1 MSLLYAFNIQHIK
14 FIGLSHT
21 IFTAYLVVMEQI
33 IKTQHDK
40 TTLVYLMDPLC
51 GWCYGASGTMQQL
64 AKGEDYSIELLP
76 VGLFAGSGARNM
88 DQNFAAYAWSNDQR
102 IAKITGQEFSEA
114 YRHQVLDLPNGIFDS
129 SAATLA
135 LTAVFLTSPAA
146 EVDALKIIQQARYV
160 HGLDITNIG
169 SLVEILNTARFVAAA
184 ERLKNPDQALINAN
198 QARITKGQ
206 HLMRAVHARGVPTL
220 VVTKDLE
227 THALSTG
234 DLLGSFENL
243 TSTIKNTI
251 SELSSNT
258 QKGELQ

>member
-1 MSLLYAFNIQHIK
+1 
-14 FIGLSHT
+14 
-21 IFTAYLVVMEQI
+21 MEQI
-33 IKTQHDK
+33 IKTQHNQAN
-40 TTLVYLMDPLC
+40 LIYLMDPLC
-51 GWCYGASGTMQQL
+51 GWCYGASSAIQKL
-64 AKGEDYSIELLP
+64 AKAQDFSIELLP
-76 VGLFAGSGARNM
+76 VGLFSGSGARIM

-198 QARITKGQ
+198 QARMTRGQ
-206 HLMRAVHARGVPTL
+206 HLMRVVHARGVPTL
-220 VVTKDLE
+220 VVSNDLE
-227 THALSTG
+227 KRALATG
-234 DLLGSFENL
+234 DLMGSFEKL
-243 TSTIKNTI
+243 TSTIEKT
-251 SELSSNT
+251 LSDFTSNT

>member
-1 MSLLYAFNIQHIK
+1 
-14 FIGLSHT
+14 
-21 IFTAYLVVMEQI
+21 MEQI
-33 IKTQHDK
+33 IKTQHNQAN
-40 TTLVYLMDPLC
+40 LIYLMDPLC
-51 GWCYGASGTMQQL
+51 GWCYGASSAIQKL
-64 AKGEDYSIELLP
+64 AKAQDFSIELLP
-76 VGLFAGSGARNM
+76 VGLFSGSGARIM

-129 SAATLA
+129 SVATLA

-146 EVDALKIIQQARYV
+146 ELDALKIIQQARYM

-220 VVTKDLE
+220 VVSNDLE
-227 THALSTG
+227 KRALATG
-234 DLLGSFENL
+234 DLMGSFEKL
-243 TSTIKNTI
+243 TSTIEKT
-251 SELSSNT
+251 LSDFTSNT